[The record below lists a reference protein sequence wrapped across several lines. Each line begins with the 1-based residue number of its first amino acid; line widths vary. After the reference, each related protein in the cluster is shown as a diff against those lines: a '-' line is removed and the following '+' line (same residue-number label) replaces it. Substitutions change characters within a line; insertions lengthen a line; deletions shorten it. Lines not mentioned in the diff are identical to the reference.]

1 MNVVMNEF
9 TKGEREVFNCF
20 TQDIVYSY
28 RGYQEFHK
36 QAEYIK
42 TRLIAET
49 VPPSPFVLMDGNCP
63 LFYYWSIRPDN
74 CVLMRK
80 YGYLPP
86 TVACQRGT
94 SAIVPLIVQNFFKQH
109 ITYRKQ
115 VIENIERILRPY
127 RESLIPAESRS
138 RYPFRKY
145 KNLIT
150 VHARF
155 GAGGA
160 DFKDYRAFLTL
171 NDSIS
176 FHNCLRLADRKNTS
190 FIYLATDSSKL
201 KEEFA
206 HFYGNRLIMSTEQA
220 QHSARDLNEDS
231 IAGAISTVTDF
242 TILTMGALFIGTPMS
257 SYSSLSEMQGGFDP
271 LRVVPTEKSCSFGS
285 VYLPT

>member
-1 MNVVMNEF
+1 MTKLQILALLLASLALLFF
-9 TKGEREVFNCF
+9 TSCDSEDFQEPDVYKVTPDLRLRINQGMKLSSKSERKTFKEKFDLF
-20 TQDIVYSY
+20 
-28 RGYQEFHK
+28 QEK
-36 QAEYIK
+36 CDE
-42 TRLIAET
+42 
-49 VPPSPFVLMDGNCP
+49 MD
-63 LFYYWSIRPDN
+63 
-74 CVLMRK
+74 
-80 YGYLPP
+80 
-86 TVACQRGT
+86 
-94 SAIVPLIVQNFFKQH
+94 H
-109 ITYRKQ
+109 ITSPYTYMETEEYKDFIRAYTEHNFWGENKQ

-127 RESLIPAESRS
+127 RESLIPAESKS

-206 HFYGNRLIMSTEQA
+206 RFYGNRLIMSTEQA